1 MKKNAFLL
9 KSPGPSLVYLLQNNL
24 DFGIQIQIITIQSW
38 IVSKSLYISHAV
50 SISYGTEI
58 QIQTGFGS
66 VGITDFEG
74 SFFKFSWAKKFKKH
88 CSVCTKELHKTMV
101 NKI

>member
-50 SISYGTEI
+50 SIFYETEI
-58 QIQTGFGS
+58 DILAGFGL
-66 VGITDFEG
+66 VGSNIKNGLVTSNFG
-74 SFFKFSWAKKFKKH
+74 GQFSWAF
-88 CSVCTKELHKTMV
+88 VL
-101 NKI
+101 NL